1 MTQDKQMQTV
11 ITVRVHGGGFLFD
24 ILVKFQMID
33 PLHSNLAEA
42 IKQTLK
48 NPKCQIMA
56 REDAP
61 TSIEKEQ
68 ASTKTQTELR
78 I

>member
-1 MTQDKQMQTV
+1 
-11 ITVRVHGGGFLFD
+11 
-24 ILVKFQMID
+24 
-33 PLHSNLAEA
+33 LHSNLAEA

-68 ASTKTQTELR
+68 ATYEDTDSVEDLNGVRFQEKTNRQCNDETAVLLCNR
-78 I
+78 FH

>member
-11 ITVRVHGGGFLFD
+11 TTVRVHVWGYSVRHPCDFSD
-24 ILVKFQMID
+24 D

-68 ASTKTQTELR
+68 PRTKTQTQLR